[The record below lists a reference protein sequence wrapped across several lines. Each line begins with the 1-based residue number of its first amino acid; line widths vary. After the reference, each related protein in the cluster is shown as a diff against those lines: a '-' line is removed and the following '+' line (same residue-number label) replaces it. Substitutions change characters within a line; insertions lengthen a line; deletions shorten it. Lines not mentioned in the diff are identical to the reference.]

1 MNKII
6 NTSVIMLLVLTIS
19 SCASTDND
27 ASKEI
32 DTAYKVSDSY
42 LKTPSLEDSYL
53 EDSSLEGNTNTNTE
67 SQATNS
73 QAADQNQT
81 DEAAVTMQKL
91 PSLVRTTVNL
101 RQTEQ
106 LSAAFSN
113 KPSLTVSVNE
123 MPTVDFLHYSF
134 GELLNINYIID
145 KNVNQ
150 DDQTITLNV
159 KEKISPK
166 RLMQL
171 TTELLIEQGVE
182 IKVNDDLYFI
192 RRLAT
197 DKKSQQV
204 ITAIGRELSSVP
216 RTAKEILQIVP
227 LKYGIKITIERT
239 LRQLVGVKITPDFEQ
254 SALFLQG
261 KREDILRA
269 LEFIHLLDAPSNRG
283 KHIGLIPLTYIDS
296 EEFTKQISL
305 LLESE
310 GIPVAT
316 NQAKNKN
323 LVLIPIEQIGAIAVF
338 STEQNMLNRVRFWAK
353 TIDQPLKSLTKQYF
367 MYHPQYARASD
378 LGDSL
383 SALLSGTGT
392 AKTRNRP
399 TATNTSKAT
408 NANNNKSN
416 TTGAAP
422 STKRKVGM
430 SNDNITLVV
439 DERANAIIFY
449 TSGSEYQAL
458 LPLIQKLDV
467 LPRQVMLDITIA
479 EVTLSDEFKYG
490 VEWALKSGDTSFG
503 TKDAFGVGGIGG
515 FDFNLT
521 GVDGELNANFFETNN
536 LVKVLSNPTLL
547 VRDGVTANINV
558 GSDISVIGQTT
569 EDPIN
574 GDRQTTSSDYRK
586 TGVDITVTPTINA
599 QGIVIM
605 EISQT
610 ISNSVPETSG
620 TGGNPDIFER
630 SISTE
635 VVAQSGQTII
645 LGGLISENISEG
657 NKKTPWIADI
667 PIIGYLFKASGNGV
681 SRTELIMLITPK
693 VIDRTDQWNELTESF
708 KQGLD
713 YLNFE

>member
-1 MNKII
+1 
-6 NTSVIMLLVLTIS
+6 MLLVLTIS

-32 DTAYKVSDSY
+32 DTSYKVGDSY
-42 LKTPSLEDSYL
+42 LKTPSLE
-53 EDSSLEGNTNTNTE
+53 GNTNTNTK

-81 DEAAVTMQKL
+81 DESAVTMQKL
-91 PSLVRTTVNL
+91 PSLARTKVNL
-101 RQTEQ
+101 RQAEQ
-106 LSAAFSN
+106 LSAAFSD
-113 KPSLTVSVNE
+113 KTSITVSVNE
-123 MPTVDFLHYSF
+123 MPTTDFLHYAF

-171 TTELLIEQGVE
+171 TTELLIEQGIE

-283 KHIGLIPLTYIDS
+283 KHIGLIPLTYINS

-392 AKTRNRP
+392 AKTRNTP
-399 TATNTSKAT
+399 TANT

-416 TTGAAP
+416 TTGVAP
-422 STKRKVGM
+422 SAKRTAGV
-430 SNDNITLVV
+430 SNEKITLVV
-439 DERANAIIFY
+439 DERANVIIFY

-605 EISQT
+605 EIMQK

-630 SISTE
+630 SLSTE

-657 NKKTPWIADI
+657 DKKTPWVADI
-667 PIIGYLFKASGNGV
+667 PLIGNLFKASGDSV

-693 VIDRTDQWNELTESF
+693 VIDRTDQWHELTESF

-713 YLNFE
+713 YLTLDFQLKK

>member
-19 SCASTDND
+19 SCASTDSD
-27 ASKEI
+27 APKNV
-32 DTAYKVSDSY
+32 DTSYKVGGSY
-42 LKTPSLEDSYL
+42 LNGSYL
-53 EDSSLEGNTNTNTE
+53 EGNTNTE

-81 DEAAVTMQKL
+81 DESAVTMQKL
-91 PSLVRTTVNL
+91 PSLARTKVNL
-101 RQTEQ
+101 RQAEQ
-106 LSAAFSN
+106 LSAAFSD
-113 KPSLTVSVNE
+113 KMSITVSVNE
-123 MPTVDFLHYSF
+123 MPITDFLHYSF

-171 TTELLIEQGVE
+171 TTKLLIEQGIE

-192 RRLAT
+192 RRLTT

-283 KHIGLIPLTYIDS
+283 KHIGLIPLTYINS

-323 LVLIPIEQIGAIAVF
+323 LVLIPIEQIGAVAVF

-392 AKTRNRP
+392 AKARNTP
-399 TATNTSKAT
+399 TAT

-416 TTGAAP
+416 TTGVAP
-422 STKRKVGM
+422 SAKRTTGV
-430 SNDNITLVV
+430 SNEKITLVV

-490 VEWALKSGDTSFG
+490 VEWALKSGDASFG
-503 TKDAFGVGGIGG
+503 TQGAFGVEGIGG
-515 FDFNLT
+515 FNFSLK
-521 GVDGELNANFFETNN
+521 GIDGELNANFFETNN

-605 EISQT
+605 EVKQK

-630 SISTE
+630 SLSTE

-657 NKKTPWIADI
+657 DKKTPWVADI
-667 PIIGYLFKASGNGV
+667 PLIGNLFKASGDSV

-693 VIDRTDQWNELTESF
+693 VIDRTDQWHELTESF

-713 YLNFE
+713 YLTLDFQLKK

>member
-1 MNKII
+1 
-6 NTSVIMLLVLTIS
+6 MLLVLTIS

-32 DTAYKVSDSY
+32 DTSYKVGDSY
-42 LKTPSLEDSYL
+42 LKTPSLE
-53 EDSSLEGNTNTNTE
+53 GNTNTNTK

-81 DEAAVTMQKL
+81 DESAVTMQKL
-91 PSLVRTTVNL
+91 PSLARTKVNL
-101 RQTEQ
+101 RQAEQ
-106 LSAAFSN
+106 LSAAFSD
-113 KPSLTVSVNE
+113 KTSITVSVNE
-123 MPTVDFLHYSF
+123 MPTTDFLHYAF

-171 TTELLIEQGVE
+171 TTELLIEQGIE

-392 AKTRNRP
+392 TKARNTP

-458 LPLIQKLDV
+458 LPLIHKLDV

-490 VEWALKSGDTSFG
+490 VEWALKSGDASFG
-503 TKDAFGVGGIGG
+503 TQGAFGVEGIGG
-515 FDFNLT
+515 FNFSLK
-521 GVDGELNANFFETNN
+521 GIDGELNANFFETNN

-605 EISQT
+605 EISQK

-630 SISTE
+630 SLSTE

-657 NKKTPWIADI
+657 DKKTPWVADI
-667 PIIGYLFKASGNGV
+667 PLIGNLFKASGDSV

-693 VIDRTDQWNELTESF
+693 VIDRTDQWHELTESF

-713 YLNFE
+713 YLTLDFQLKK